1 MQVEL
6 DGRVAV
12 ARNGGGETS
21 SRSSLTTVDVI
32 DESFACI
39 NGYPNPIAVTPYHV
53 GQSITIKVC
62 VGYFRKGSG
71 LCAIETE

>member
-12 ARNGGGETS
+12 ARNRGGETS
-21 SRSSLTTVDVI
+21 SRSSLTMINII

-39 NGYPNPIAVTPYHV
+39 DGYPHPIAVTPYHV
-53 GQSITIKVC
+53 GQSITIEVC

-71 LCAIETE
+71 LCAIKTE